1 MLTTSKQTLGT
12 QATSWIRLDSEIVGS
27 LPLRTQVK
35 KQTNKKKLFDL
46 KLKSPCIILAV
57 VIITFAIY
65 VEILGL

>member
-1 MLTTSKQTLGT
+1 M
-12 QATSWIRLDSEIVGS
+12 DSVRFRNCRFLAIKDTG
-27 LPLRTQVK
+27 K
-35 KQTNKKKLFDL
+35 KTNKQKKLFDL